1 MKTGKLLAILKN
13 NVESVIPKS
22 SRNLIEDAEKKFSM
36 TSESESMIMKVWI
49 VLLFIGIACLV
60 SAGNSKNDEL
70 NTAANVNY
78 LTAIEKEIVYEIN
91 RFRSNPSEYSVEYL
105 VPLTEYYDKKVFH
118 YPNDKP
124 IVTKE
129 GVRALKEC
137 IRNLRDAS
145 PLPIIYPSLGLTRAA
160 NDHVKDQGK
169 SGKTG
174 HKGGD
179 YSSSKDRIER
189 YGNWNISIAENIS
202 YGGVT
207 PRQILIFLL
216 IDDGV
221 RDRGHRKTLLNPDFK
236 TVGVAFGKHPV
247 YETMCVM
254 DFAGAFTEK

>member
-1 MKTGKLLAILKN
+1 
-13 NVESVIPKS
+13 
-22 SRNLIEDAEKKFSM
+22 
-36 TSESESMIMKVWI
+36 MKVCI
-49 VLLFIGIACLV
+49 LIFISTICLV
-60 SAGNSKNDEL
+60 SAGNANSNDL
-70 NTAANVNY
+70 NTAANVTY
-78 LTAIEKEIVYEIN
+78 LTAIEKEIVHEIN
-91 RFRSNPSEYSVEYL
+91 RFRSNPPAYAEEYL
-105 VPLTEYYDKKVFH
+105 VPLTKYYDRKVFH

-137 IRNLRDAS
+137 IRILKDAS
-145 PLPIIYPSLGLTRAA
+145 PLPIIYPSRGLTRAA

-169 SGKTG
+169 TGKTG

-189 YGNWNISIAENIS
+189 YGNWNISIGENIS

-221 RDRGHRKTLLNPDFK
+221 HDRGHRKTLLNQDFK
-236 TVGVAFGKHPV
+236 AVGVAFVKHPV

-254 DFAGAFTEK
+254 DFAGSYKEK